1 MALNQLI
8 AQGGTNIQSPVR
20 RYLDTRKQMETEKR
34 NQLAMAA
41 QQQQM
46 QTQNQTMQMARQKQ
60 KVLMGKAY
68 AEAITPIVQSVDR
81 GAESATDKQAAWSRA
96 YPEVERIAGKFGI
109 PLDDRARLWNQT
121 KATSVIGQYG
131 KEVKA
136 PTTSNIM
143 EGPETVYR
151 DWDSKKGQWKEV
163 GRGIKSQATGSYDS
177 FSRGATVD
185 VEKQLTKNLLARDK
199 ITTGINFV
207 MQNQDLFDVGSRL
220 SAGVGNALEFV
231 GVDAPA
237 FLRDEVGKMA
247 DLKTYSLNIAN
258 GIRKETTGAASSYKE
273 LDKFIYPLVSVAT
286 DGKTRAIKRMQSLVM
301 FNELT
306 TVRLNKLLRD
316 GYKVTSKQG
325 DKTMTLRGP
334 SGKSVAVQKAFP
346 LSSIPVFNIRK
357 GQLLDQAAKGKKP
370 SDFSEQDKKAMYQ
383 SVMNE
388 MAREG
393 YNTNVS
399 RRGWGL

>member
-1 MALNQLI
+1 
-8 AQGGTNIQSPVR
+8 
-20 RYLDTRKQMETEKR
+20 
-34 NQLAMAA
+34 
-41 QQQQM
+41 
-46 QTQNQTMQMARQKQ
+46 MQMARQKQ
-60 KVLMGKAY
+60 KMLMGKAY
-68 AEAITPIVQSVDR
+68 AEAITPIIQSVDR
-81 GAESATDKQAAWSRA
+81 GSESAIDKQAAWARA
-96 YPEVERIAGKFGI
+96 YPEVERIAGKFDI
-109 PLDDRARLWNQT
+109 PLDDRARLWNQSE
-121 KATSVIGQYG
+121 ATSVIGQYG

-136 PTTSNIM
+136 PATSNIM

-334 SGKSVAVQKAFP
+334 SGRSVAVQKAFP
-346 LSSIPVFNIRK
+346 LSSIPTFNLRK
-357 GQLLDQAAKGKKP
+357 GQLLDQQAKGKKP
-370 SDFSEQDKKAMYQ
+370 SDFSEQDKNAMYQ
-383 SVMNE
+383 SVMNK

-393 YNTNVS
+393 YNTDVS

>member
-1 MALNQLI
+1 MPLNQLI

-20 RYLDTRKQMETEKR
+20 RYLDTQKQMEMQKR
-34 NQLAMAA
+34 NRLAMAA

-46 QTQNQTMQMARQKQ
+46 QAQNQTMQMARQKQ
-60 KVLMGKAY
+60 KMLMGKAY
-68 AEAITPIVQSVDR
+68 AEAITPIIQSVDR
-81 GAESATDKQAAWSRA
+81 GSESAIDKQAAWARA
-96 YPEVERIAGKFGI
+96 YPEVERIAGKFDI
-109 PLDDRARLWNQT
+109 PLDDRARLWNQSE
-121 KATSVIGQYG
+121 ATSVIGQYG

-136 PTTSNIM
+136 PATSNIM

-185 VEKQLTKNLLARDK
+185 VEKQLTKNLLARDR

-334 SGKSVAVQKAFP
+334 SGRSVAVQKAFP
-346 LSSIPVFNIRK
+346 LSSIPTFNLRK
-357 GQLLDQAAKGKKP
+357 GQLLDQQAKGKKP
-370 SDFSEQDKKAMYQ
+370 SDFSEQDKNAMYQ
-383 SVMNE
+383 SVMNK

-393 YNTNVS
+393 YNTDVS